1 MDFIFSLIKKGR
13 LNLQHIFSTY
23 FGRQPGFPFIVVLF
37 RLFFCKQYV
46 GFLRQPPPANNKINR
61 NFNKLTL
68 QSLPQVFH
76 SNKTYPRFKRP
87 LRFKHPLR
95 FKRPRLKISRLK
107 FKIHFYKLFKFP
119 FQASTTIQASTLE
132 TYNHPTPLTT
142 FTIIFFL
149 LLTPTPSFTQQN
161 TPGLIL
167 NDETSRLENKKIV
180 NFLPFFNKQFEK
192 KGHSSPLTFGVG
204 LSGLAYQQE
213 FISTNLK
220 IVGTTNLGQD
230 IFARGDSVSQQTT
243 AAELKA
249 YIKPNIWILPFLNVY
264 GIIGY
269 TSGQI
274 NPDLYIDGIIIE
286 DLPGIGDYLIDT
298 SFVLND
304 KIVYHGST
312 YGFGTTFS
320 MGFNKLILL
329 LDYHY
334 TVTNPSELDG
344 KLYNHFASTKLG
356 WMINANTEKLKLII
370 WTGAL
375 YISNN
380 QSFKGEITVEE
391 IAPEL
396 VPVFGEKADYYG
408 NIEAKNNWNAL
419 IGASLSINNHHNIF
433 VEFGFINRQQA
444 TIGYGFMF

>member
-1 MDFIFSLIKKGR
+1 MDFIFSLIKKGI
-13 LNLQHIFSTY
+13 LNLQQIFSVCV
-23 FGRQPGFPFIVVLF
+23 GRQPGFPFIVVLF

-68 QSLPQVFH
+68 QSLPQIID
-76 SNKTYPRFKRP
+76 SNNAP
-87 LRFKHPLR
+87 R
-95 FKRPRLKISRLK
+95 FKRPRLK
-107 FKIHFYKLFKFP
+107 FKIQFYKLCKFL

-167 NDETSRLENKKIV
+167 NDETSKLENKEIV
-180 NFLPFFNKQFEK
+180 NFLPLFNKQIRK
-192 KGHSSPLTFGVG
+192 KGHSSPKAFGVG
-204 LSGLAYQQE
+204 ISGLAYQQE
-213 FISTNLK
+213 FISTDLK
-220 IVGTTNLGQD
+220 IVGTTNLGQN

-243 AAELKA
+243 AAEIKIYA
-249 YIKPNIWILPFLNVY
+249 KPNIWIFPFLNVY

-269 TSGQI
+269 TSGRI
-274 NPDLYIDGIIIE
+274 NPDLYINGIIIE

-298 SFVLND
+298 SFILND

-320 MGFNKLILL
+320 MGIKKLVLL

-334 TVTNPSELDG
+334 TVTNPSELEG
-344 KLYNHFASTKLG
+344 KLYNHFASIKLG
-356 WMINANTEKLKLII
+356 WMINTNTEKLKLMI

-380 QSFKGEITVEE
+380 QSFKGEITVDE

-396 VPVFGEKADYYG
+396 IPIFGEKADYFG
-408 NIEAKNNWNAL
+408 NIEAKNKWNAVIGSNLL
-419 IGASLSINNHHNIF
+419 INKHHNIF
-433 VEFGFINRQQA
+433 IEFGFINRQQA
-444 TIGYGFMF
+444 SFGYGFMF